1 MLIPGVNF
9 LTLTLNKI
17 SKLSDIITIIQDS
30 EPTRRDLSKYILFVV
45 EGQVEPTHLVP
56 YPTVRS
62 RHREL
67 YLLGQPKRYT
77 LKDWFL
83 ATYLG

>member
-1 MLIPGVNF
+1 MGGVHLLIPGVNF

-17 SKLSDIITIIQDS
+17 SKVSDIITIIQDS
-30 EPTRRDLSKYILFVV
+30 ESTRRDLSKYILFVV

-67 YLLGQPKRYT
+67 YTFEIQ
-77 LKDWFL
+77 
-83 ATYLG
+83 